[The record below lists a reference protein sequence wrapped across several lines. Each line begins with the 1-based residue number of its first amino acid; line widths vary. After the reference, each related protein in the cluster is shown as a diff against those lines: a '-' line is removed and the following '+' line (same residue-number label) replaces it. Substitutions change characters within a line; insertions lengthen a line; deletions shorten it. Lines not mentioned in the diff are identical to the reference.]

1 MEITKDGIRLHKSN
15 FSAIGQQ
22 ILPMLDSGET
32 YRLIIKPWREKRSL
46 NQNALSHMWYSEI
59 SDWLIRRGKDFASPE
74 WVKDAMKHTYL
85 GYVEREM
92 VDVVTGETTVIR
104 SLRHTSDL
112 DTGDMH
118 FYLTQVEG
126 WALSLGCKLTVPA
139 DSEYMN
145 LKEKQNG

>member
-1 MEITKDGIRLHKSN
+1 MEIPKEGIRLHRLN
-15 FSAIGQQ
+15 FNAIGQQ
-22 ILPMLDSGET
+22 LQPLLESGDC
-32 YRLIIKPWREKRSL
+32 YRLILKPWKDKRSL
-46 NQNALSHMWYSEI
+46 NQNSLSHMWYGEI

-74 WVKDAMKHTYL
+74 WVEDAMKHTYL

-92 VDVVTGETTVIR
+92 VDVVTGQTTVLR

-126 WALSLGCKLTVPA
+126 WALSIGCKLTVPA
-139 DSEYMN
+139 NSEYLK

>member
-1 MEITKDGIRLHKSN
+1 MEIPKDGIRLHRSN
-15 FSAIGQQ
+15 FNAIGQQ

-92 VDVVTGETTVIR
+92 VDVVTGKTTVIR

>member
-1 MEITKDGIRLHKSN
+1 MEIPKDGIRLHKSN

-22 ILPMLDSGET
+22 ILSMLDSGET
-32 YRLIIKPWREKRSL
+32 YRLIIKPWRERRSL

>member
-1 MEITKDGIRLHKSN
+1 
-15 FSAIGQQ
+15 
-22 ILPMLDSGET
+22 
-32 YRLIIKPWREKRSL
+32 
-46 NQNALSHMWYSEI
+46 
-59 SDWLIRRGKDFASPE
+59 
-74 WVKDAMKHTYL
+74 
-85 GYVEREM
+85 
-92 VDVVTGETTVIR
+92 VIR

>member
-1 MEITKDGIRLHKSN
+1 MEIPKDGIRLHKSN
-15 FSAIGQQ
+15 FNAIGQQ

-104 SLRHTSDL
+104 SLQHTSDL

>member
-1 MEITKDGIRLHKSN
+1 MEIPKDGIRLHRSN
-15 FSAIGQQ
+15 FNAIGQQ

-59 SDWLIRRGKDFASPE
+59 SDWLIRRGKNFASPE

-126 WALSLGCKLTVPA
+126 WALRLGCKLTVPA

>member
-1 MEITKDGIRLHKSN
+1 
-15 FSAIGQQ
+15 
-22 ILPMLDSGET
+22 MLDSGET
-32 YRLIIKPWREKRSL
+32 YRLIIRPWREKRSL

-59 SDWLIRRGKDFASPE
+59 SDWLIRRGKNFASPE

-118 FYLTQVEG
+118 SYLTQVEG

-145 LKEKQNG
+145 LKEKHNG

>member
-1 MEITKDGIRLHKSN
+1 MEIPKDGIRLHRSN
-15 FSAIGQQ
+15 FNAIGQQ

-46 NQNALSHMWYSEI
+46 NQNALSHVWYSEI

-92 VDVVTGETTVIR
+92 VDVVTGQTTVIR

>member
-1 MEITKDGIRLHKSN
+1 MEIPKDGIRLHRSN
-15 FSAIGQQ
+15 FNAIGQQ

-118 FYLTQVEG
+118 FFLTQVEG

>member
-1 MEITKDGIRLHKSN
+1 MEIPKDGIRLHRSN

-139 DSEYMN
+139 DSEYMH

>member
-1 MEITKDGIRLHKSN
+1 MEIPKDGIRLHRSN
-15 FSAIGQQ
+15 FNAIGQQ

-32 YRLIIKPWREKRSL
+32 YRLIIKQWREKRSL

>member
-1 MEITKDGIRLHKSN
+1 MEIPKGGIRLHRSN
-15 FSAIGQQ
+15 FNAIGQQ

-92 VDVVTGETTVIR
+92 VDVVTGESTVIR

-126 WALSLGCKLTVPA
+126 WALNLGCKLTVPA
-139 DSEYMN
+139 DSEYMK

>member
-1 MEITKDGIRLHKSN
+1 MEIPKDGIRLHRSN
-15 FSAIGQQ
+15 FNAIGQQ

-92 VDVVTGETTVIR
+92 VDVVTGQTTAIL

-139 DSEYMN
+139 DSEYMK

>member
-1 MEITKDGIRLHKSN
+1 MEIPKDGIRLHKSN

>member
-1 MEITKDGIRLHKSN
+1 MEIPKDGIRLHRSN
-15 FSAIGQQ
+15 FNAIGQQ

-59 SDWLIRRGKDFASPE
+59 SDWLIRRGKTFASPE

>member
-1 MEITKDGIRLHKSN
+1 MEIPKDGIRLHKSN
-15 FSAIGQQ
+15 FGAIGQQ

-59 SDWLIRRGKDFASPE
+59 SDWLIRRGKDFATPE

-126 WALSLGCKLTVPA
+126 WALNLGCRLTVPA
-139 DSEYMN
+139 DSEYMK

>member
-1 MEITKDGIRLHKSN
+1 MEIAKDGIRLHKSN

-92 VDVVTGETTVIR
+92 IDVVTGETTVIR
-104 SLRHTSDL
+104 SLKHTSDL

-126 WALSLGCKLTVPA
+126 WALNLGCRLTVPA
-139 DSEYMN
+139 DSEYMK
-145 LKEKQNG
+145 LKDKQNG

>member
-1 MEITKDGIRLHKSN
+1 MEIPKDGIRLHRSN
-15 FSAIGQQ
+15 FNAIGQQ

>member
-1 MEITKDGIRLHKSN
+1 MEIPKDGIRLHRSN
-15 FSAIGQQ
+15 FNAIGQQ

-32 YRLIIKPWREKRSL
+32 YRLIIRPWREKRSL

>member
-1 MEITKDGIRLHKSN
+1 MEITKEGIRLHRSN

-59 SDWLIRRGKDFASPE
+59 SVWLIRRGKDFASPE

-126 WALSLGCKLTVPA
+126 WALSLGCKLTMPA
-139 DSEYMN
+139 DSEYMK
-145 LKEKQNG
+145 LKEKQNE

>member
-1 MEITKDGIRLHKSN
+1 MEIPKDGIRLHKSN

-59 SDWLIRRGKDFASPE
+59 SDWLIRRGKTFASPE

>member
-1 MEITKDGIRLHKSN
+1 MEIPKDGIRLHKSN
-15 FSAIGQQ
+15 FNAIGQQ

-59 SDWLIRRGKDFASPE
+59 SDWLIWRGKDFASPE